1 MAWEQR
7 ATTMT
12 LNADTAHKRL
22 CCSFQ
27 RIEKRRRDRINL
39 CLAELRRLVPAAFEK
54 QGSQKLEKAE
64 ILQLTVE
71 HLKFLHSTGTYAK
84 WLPGCFA
91 RAYTVRRGRLIKA
104 VYRRQFAP
112 L

>member
-1 MAWEQR
+1 MAKI
-7 ATTMT
+7 
-12 LNADTAHKRL
+12 NAFVAF
-22 CCSFQ
+22 FQ

-71 HLKFLHSTGTYAK
+71 HLKFLHSTGMH
-84 WLPGCFA
+84 L
-91 RAYTVRRGRLIKA
+91 YTSNRDLFRKITISRRSN
-104 VYRRQFAP
+104 YT
-112 L
+112 